1 MKKKNQFIT
10 ISTILVCLLS
20 LSNASLSNTTNSST
34 KKQFGLY
41 VSGQYKP
48 SVSIFS
54 NFSVKETNFPTKYLA
69 ALKKDINSVEFDDS
83 VTAGISYPLNFST
96 PYIAVFQDNISNFN
110 GAIGYTFVEGPRIEI
125 EGSYEEFDV
134 KDPGRYTEIQ
144 DAYRYFALARDID
157 SIPTSPKNRT
167 SHDGNSSYKVYHTVM
182 KNEGLSIISIM
193 VNGCY
198 DFSSDNLSILPYV
211 CGGIGVNAIEFFDA
225 LHVKFACQGKLG
237 ITYPLSSN
245 VSLFAGGYYH
255 QVMGNQFKNL
265 NVQHVAELNDAPKVT
280 SAVATLDI
288 GYFGGEIGAR
298 LIF

>member
-1 MKKKNQFIT
+1 MKKKNQFII
-10 ISTILVCLLS
+10 ISTILACLLS
-20 LSNASLSNTTNSST
+20 LSNVSFSNTANSST

-48 SVSIFS
+48 SVSIFN
-54 NFSVKETNFPTKYLA
+54 NFSVKETNFPTQYLA
-69 ALKKDINSVEFDDS
+69 ALKKDINSVEFGND
-83 VTAGISYPLNFST
+83 GISYPPNFNI
-96 PYIAVFQDNISNFN
+96 PYTAVFQDNISNFN

-144 DAYRYFALARDID
+144 DAYRYFALVRNID
-157 SIPTSPKNRT
+157 PTSTRT
-167 SHDGNSSYKVYHTVM
+167 QDDTSSDKVYHTVM
-182 KNEGLSIISIM
+182 KNDGLSIISIM

-198 DFSSDNLSILPYV
+198 DFSLDNLSILPYV

-280 SAVATLDI
+280 SAVATLNI

-298 LIF
+298 LTF